1 MKLIRR
7 IHYLLR
13 QKRLEGE
20 LAEEL
25 EFHRAMKQNEL
36 RRQGIAPEDAV
47 FAARRELGNITGAR
61 EESRGIWIWPWI
73 ESVWQDVSYA
83 VRNLR
88 RQPGF
93 TLIAAGA
100 LAAAIALNTS
110 LFTVFNAI
118 ALRPWP
124 VRDPAHIVTVF
135 HAGAGAFKG
144 NVGGF
149 SLAEFRYLAAHT
161 RSLSGLVAMRQDTV
175 RLGFEDVGK
184 RTGCLFVSGNYFHV
198 LGVAMDRGRAFLPEE
213 DRLDAPEPVAIL
225 SHRLWQNHFGADPE
239 IIGKQA
245 RVDDI
250 PFTVVGVASSD
261 FTGMPGRDY
270 LWIPFA
276 AVPLLRPEGTWARDF
291 LHKPGHCCSDV
302 AGRLAR
308 GVTRDQAQ
316 AELELL
322 SRQFGSEFALESNA
336 ILLAGTTFFA
346 RPDSKRKVVP
356 VFVLMFL
363 GVTLVLLLACANV
376 GNLLLARAA
385 SRSREIAVRISL
397 GAGRGRL
404 IRQLLTESLVL
415 ALAAAAL
422 GVLFAWKLPMLVL
435 DRIGEAPPFRL
446 APDMTVLGYALALG
460 VLACIAFGLAPALHG
475 TRSSVSGAMKE
486 QAFLPGVRLALRELL
501 LSVQVAVAIVLLTGA
516 GLMVRGVSR
525 ARTQDPGFAVGG
537 IDVVTFELPVR
548 SYDPPRLRAFS
559 SQLLKDLEGAQDLA
573 PYGLAAQEP
582 LSNSRNMTWFRK
594 PGEDRDQQRVIT
606 LQQVSA
612 GYFDVLRIP
621 IVAGRNFTPADA
633 GSQAILINETMAR
646 RYWPGGDALGKS
658 IVSGGTAGSNPYR
671 EIIGIVKDAYTTG
684 LDEIEPMFYQQF
696 TGSGAPKLLIRHTP
710 GSSAAIAA
718 VATRIDPRIRLQAA
732 PLQDG
737 LDRWLAPS
745 RIGAELAGILGGVA
759 LALATIGML
768 GVFAYVVQ
776 RRTQEIGI
784 RVALGAQPGQVIRLV
799 LAGNSRAVLA
809 GLVAGFLGAA
819 AGSRLIE
826 RYLFGISPLDPL
838 TYLLVAAIL
847 ALAGVA
853 ASYFPARRAARVD
866 PVVALRYE

>member
-1 MKLIRR
+1 MKFVRR

-13 QKRLEGE
+13 QRKLERE
-20 LAEEL
+20 LTEEL
-25 EFHRAMKQNEL
+25 EFHRAMKQSEME
-36 RRQGIAPEDAV
+36 RQGMAPEDAT
-47 FAARRELGNITGAR
+47 FAAGRELGNVTGAR
-61 EESRGIWIWPWI
+61 EASRGIWIWPWL
-73 ESVWQDVSYA
+73 ESVWQDLSYA

-124 VRDPAHIVTVF
+124 VKDPARIITVF
-135 HAGAGAFKG
+135 HTGSGAFKG
-144 NVGGF
+144 SVGGF

-213 DRLDAPEPVAIL
+213 DRLDAPEPVVVL
-225 SHRLWQNHFGADPE
+225 SHRLWQNRFGSDPE
-239 IIGKQA
+239 IIGKQI
-245 RVDDI
+245 RLDDI
-250 PFTVVGVASSD
+250 PFTVVGVASPD
-261 FTGMPGRDY
+261 FAGMPGRDS

-276 AVPLLRPEGTWARDF
+276 AVPLLRTEGAWARDF

-302 AGRLAR
+302 AGRLAP
-308 GVTRDQAQ
+308 GVTRGKAQ

-322 SRQFGSEFALESNA
+322 SRQFSSQFALESNA
-336 ILLAGTTFFA
+336 VLLAGTTFFA

-363 GVTLVLLLACANV
+363 AVTLVLLLACANV

-422 GVLFAWKLPMLVL
+422 GVCFAWRLPAFLL

-446 APDMTVLGYALALG
+446 APDMMVLGYALALA
-460 VLACIAFGLAPALHG
+460 VFSCVAFGLAPAMHS
-475 TRSSVSGAMKE
+475 TRSNVSGAMKE
-486 QAFLPGVRLALRELL
+486 QANLPGTRLALRELL
-501 LSVQVAVAIVLLTGA
+501 LAVQVTLAIVLLTGA
-516 GLMVRGVSR
+516 GLMVRGVSH
-525 ARTQDPGFAVGG
+525 ARTHDPGFAVDGV
-537 IDVVTFELPVR
+537 DVVTFEIPVR
-548 SYDPPRLRAFS
+548 SYDSPRLRAFS
-559 SQLLKDLEGAQDLA
+559 SQLLNDLEVAAELA
-573 PYGLAAQEP
+573 PYGLAVQEP
-582 LSNSRNMTWFRK
+582 LSNSRNLTWFRK
-594 PGEDRDQQRVIT
+594 PGEDRDQQKTIMF
-606 LQQVSA
+606 QQVSA
-612 GYFDVLRIP
+612 GYFEVLHIP
-621 IVAGRNFTPADA
+621 IIAGRNFTAADN

-646 RYWPGGDALGKS
+646 RYWPDGDALGKS
-658 IVSGGTAGSNPYR
+658 IVTGGGSSPSR
-671 EIIGIVKDAYTTG
+671 EIVGIVKDAYTTG
-684 LDEIEPMFYQQF
+684 LDEIEPMIYQPL
-696 TGSGAPKLLIRHTP
+696 TGSFAPKLLIRHAP
-710 GSSAAIAA
+710 GASSSIAA
-718 VATRIDPRIRLQAA
+718 VAARIDPRIRLQIA
-732 PLQDG
+732 PLRDG

-745 RIGAELAGILGGVA
+745 RVGAELAGILGIVA
-759 LALATIGML
+759 LSLATIGML

-776 RRTQEIGI
+776 RRTHEIGI
-784 RVALGAQPGQVIRLV
+784 RVALGARPGQVIRLV
-799 LAGNSRAVLA
+799 LAGNSRAVVA
-809 GLVAGFLGAA
+809 GLAAGFLGAA
-819 AGSRLIE
+819 AGSRLIQ
-826 RYLFGISPLDPL
+826 RYLFGVSPLDPL
-838 TYLLVAAIL
+838 TYLFVAAIL
-847 ALAGVA
+847 ALAGAA